1 VRRRGAL
8 AAPAAVLAAG
18 LAGLAGLAGCGAS
31 AHPAA
36 PAAAPASHAASTS
49 AAGSRASTARSPT
62 SLASSASSASSASAA
77 AVAPRPA
84 RARPPYAIRTDTVTF
99 VDAGRT
105 VVIPGQG
112 RVPRRLVTILR
123 YPADRTAGPFP
134 LVIFGHGF
142 AVTPRIYARLLI
154 AWARA
159 GYVVAAPVFPLEN
172 QDAPGGP
179 DERDLINQPGDMSF
193 LMTAL
198 TGSQS
203 PVRRL
208 VDPDEIAV
216 AGQSDGGETALA
228 VSYDRA
234 FRDPR
239 VKATVVLS
247 GAQIPGVNQLVFP
260 SGGPPLLATQGTDD
274 PINPPSLTN
283 AFFALAHPPKFLL
296 ELDGAS
302 HLPPYTDGQ
311 PDLGIVERTTIAF
324 LNRYLR
330 DHRDGLAQ
338 MARAGNR
345 PGVSQLIA
353 DP

>member
-1 VRRRGAL
+1 
-8 AAPAAVLAAG
+8 
-18 LAGLAGLAGCGAS
+18 
-31 AHPAA
+31 
-36 PAAAPASHAASTS
+36 
-49 AAGSRASTARSPT
+49 
-62 SLASSASSASSASAA
+62 
-77 AVAPRPA
+77 
-84 RARPPYAIRTDTVTF
+84 
-99 VDAGRT
+99 
-105 VVIPGQG
+105 VIPGQG

-123 YPADRTAGPFP
+123 FPSDPSAGPFP
-134 LVIFGHGF
+134 LIIFGHGF
-142 AVTPRIYARLLI
+142 AVTPGIYARLLT

-159 GYVVAAPVFPLEN
+159 GYVVAAPFFPLEN
-172 QDAPGGP
+172 EDAPGGP
-179 DERDLINQPGDMSF
+179 DERDLVNQPGDMSF
-193 LMTAL
+193 LITAL
-198 TGSQS
+198 TGPDSAL
-203 PVRRL
+203 RRL
-208 VDPDEIAV
+208 IDPDEIAV

-260 SGGPPLLATQGTDD
+260 ANGPPLLATQGTAD
-274 PINPPSLTN
+274 PINPPSLTD
-283 AFFALAHPPKFLL
+283 AFFSLAHRPKFLL

-311 PDLGIVERTTIAF
+311 PDLGIVERATIAF

-330 DHRDGLAQ
+330 HRRGALAQ
-338 MARAGNR
+338 LARAGDR

>member
-8 AAPAAVLAAG
+8 AAAVLAAG
-18 LAGLAGLAGCGAS
+18 LTGCGAS
-31 AHPAA
+31 AHPAP
-36 PAAAPASHAASTS
+36 PASPPTSHAASTPAS
-49 AAGSRASTARSPT
+49 TSPSPASRAPSRS
-62 SLASSASSASSASAA
+62 
-77 AVAPRPA
+77 RPA
-84 RARPPYAIRTDTVTF
+84 RAGARAPYAIRTNTVTF

-123 YPADRTAGPFP
+123 YPDDRSAGPFP

-142 AVTPRIYARLLI
+142 AVTPGIYARLLI

-239 VKATVVLS
+239 VKATIVLS

-330 DHRDGLAQ
+330 DHRNGLAQ